1 MPKFVKFQRGSQTA
15 YNNLKNN
22 SRLEEDALY
31 FIYDKN
37 NPSNGG
43 NLYLGEILIGGTGS
57 GSGIDRLSNL
67 IDVDTTGVAQGALL
81 HYDTTTQ
88 KWVIATPK
96 DVGTVNVS
104 IGSANENES
113 IADARDRLNA
123 SPKEGDIIVLDGEP
137 YVYDGNTWTSLV
149 STSLSNRITIV
160 ENTVSNLQSSFSIL
174 SSSVNALQSDMTA
187 VQSGLQAVD
196 GKISAAIASA
206 NHLRY
211 EPVAN
216 VSDFESIVAQA
227 STTSASYNVVY
238 LVPNSSGTSGNIYD
252 EFMIIN
258 GTQEKLGSWQA
269 DLNNYVTT
277 SVFTSAVNELS
288 SQITSFSNNFSNY
301 VTTTVFNNTVGSLD
315 DLLTAT
321 EKESTNVIA
330 ELLDVRS
337 NVIALTSSVTTI
349 NNRLQWNELL

>member
-15 YNNLKNN
+15 YNNLKTNN
-22 SRLEEDALY
+22 RIEDDALY

-43 NLYLGEILIGGTGS
+43 NLYLGETLIGGTGS

-67 IDVDTTGVAQGALL
+67 IDVDTTGVAEGALL
-81 HYDTTTQ
+81 HYDTTAQ

-96 DVGTVNVS
+96 SVSTVSVL
-104 IGSANENES
+104 IGSINENENVT
-113 IADARDRLNA
+113 DARNRLNA
-123 SPKEGDIIVLDGEP
+123 NPKEGDIIILDGEP
-137 YVYDGNTWTSLV
+137 YIYDGSIWTGLS
-149 STSLSNRITIV
+149 STSLSNRITIA
-160 ENTVSNLQSSFSIL
+160 ENAVSNLQSSFSVL
-174 SSSVNALQSDMTA
+174 SSSVSTLQTDMTA

-227 STTSASYNVVY
+227 STTSASYNIVY
-238 LVPNSSGTSGNIYD
+238 LVPNSSGTSGNTYD

-258 GTQEKLGSWQA
+258 GAQEKLGSWQA

-277 SVFTSAVNELS
+277 SVFTSAISDLS

-301 VTTTVFNNTVGSLD
+301 VTTTVFNNTVGDLN

-321 EKESTNVIA
+321 EKESTDIIT

-337 NVIALTSSVTTI
+337 NIITLTSSVTTI
-349 NNRLQWNELL
+349 NNRLQWNELS